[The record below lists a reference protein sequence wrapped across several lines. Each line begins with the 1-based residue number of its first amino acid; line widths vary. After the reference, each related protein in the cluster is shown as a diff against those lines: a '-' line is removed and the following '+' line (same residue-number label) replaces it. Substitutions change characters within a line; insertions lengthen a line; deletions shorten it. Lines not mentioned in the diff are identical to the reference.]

1 MPSLRDQLKNLQDP
15 VTRSLGVERERA
27 SLLFDRKEAAS
38 FSTEEFYNLGLF
50 YLIFKLLFNVDL
62 GLSGLEQLRKV
73 DRSLA
78 DYEEK
83 LFDMSAIV
91 LNRAMLSKEENDEL
105 NESLERMIVY
115 LSPYFN
121 HQGCKQVLEWLIHK
135 YHVNF

>member
-1 MPSLRDQLKNLQDP
+1 M
-15 VTRSLGVERERA
+15 
-27 SLLFDRKEAAS
+27 
-38 FSTEEFYNLGLF
+38 
-50 YLIFKLLFNVDL
+50 
-62 GLSGLEQLRKV
+62 EQLRKV

-83 LFDMSAIV
+83 LFDPSAVV
-91 LNRAMLSKEENDEL
+91 LNRAMLSKTENDEL

-135 YHVNF
+135 YHVSYGN

>member
-1 MPSLRDQLKNLQDP
+1 MPSLREQLQSLQAP
-15 VTRSLGVERERA
+15 VSRSLGVEKERA

-38 FSTEEFYNLGLF
+38 FSSEEFYN
-50 YLIFKLLFNVDL
+50 L

-83 LFDMSAIV
+83 LFDQSSIV
-91 LNRAMLSKEENDEL
+91 LNRAILSKQENDEL
-105 NESLERMIVY
+105 NESLERMIIY

-135 YHVNF
+135 YHVS